1 MVWSKVVCPG
11 ADSVIQTDTV
21 SGRDSMLIRVPSGD
35 MSCPDW
41 LSRDVVPLGFLLIK
55 LLSFVDSPTAAGFGC
70 WPSGCWSEEL
80 AAMLL
85 DHQKLGSVWAPLW
98 ALLWAPLWALQWALL
113 WALQW
118 ALLRMLL
125 RALRRALL
133 LGSAFV
139 LWNCRVLPVWKMQ
152 TGRGCLEAGL
162 GW

>member
-41 LSRDVVPLGFLLIK
+41 LSRDVVPLGFLLIR

-70 WPSGCWSEEL
+70 WPSGGWSEEL

-85 DHQKLGSVWAPLW
+85 GEEICQLLRFCLNLIRKRNQSFVWALFQ
-98 ALLWAPLWALQWALL
+98 LTI
-113 WALQW
+113 
-118 ALLRMLL
+118 
-125 RALRRALL
+125 
-133 LGSAFV
+133 S
-139 LWNCRVLPVWKMQ
+139 
-152 TGRGCLEAGL
+152 
-162 GW
+162 